1 MQKKKKSQS
10 YVIELS
16 HSHTAI
22 KDPYD
27 WKWETAAFLDGL
39 LQIGGGTHLIY
50 SFQDYQDSF
59 TSSWLLYLKAFPAF
73 LGWCQRDLHMGSRP
87 YFLTMYNQ

>member
-1 MQKKKKSQS
+1 MQKKKIKSQS

-22 KDPYD
+22 KDPYN

-50 SFQDYQDSF
+50 SFHGG
-59 TSSWLLYLKAFPAF
+59 LPRLI
-73 LGWCQRDLHMGSRP
+73 
-87 YFLTMYNQ
+87 YFILTALS

>member
-39 LQIGGGTHLIY
+39 LQIGGQIGGGLVEEHIY
-50 SFQDYQDSF
+50 SFHGG
-59 TSSWLLYLKAFPAF
+59 LPRLI
-73 LGWCQRDLHMGSRP
+73 
-87 YFLTMYNQ
+87 YFILTALS